1 MTSRRIGA
9 PQGVIGADVQ
19 IDEFELAVL
28 GWSAR
33 EQRTIG
39 RVWGYW
45 DGETNSQEVTADA
58 PHTAPWD
65 ESLRGKQT
73 LARHG
78 ERHCVAAFMRDQ
90 IRLLEKKALN
100 AAGGGRIIAAT
111 VRKHSVN
118 VENWG
123 LLARI
128 RPAPRSDVSA
138 RGHHDPEAVRALMEP
153 GQRQVQSTR
162 SNPVLRNSSMALP
175 RQPKRGDRV
184 VDRLAS
190 QAAPRQGKVRRIVR
204 VHARAGTEAGSS
216 SALVMFSIGF
226 GSSDRTLAV
235 WSFSFSR
242 TLPESVAVPDRGP
255 STCQGS
261 ARPSDCFGS
270 SR

>member
-1 MTSRRIGA
+1 MSLLNCFVTPDGSSGLVAVDTEGVDAGGIPTLHVSKLVPIVHWPAVLAIRGCYGYLPISFLCLSTHPLADVRELIECAGSRLKDMHDIAKNWRA
-9 PQGVIGADVQ
+9 QGVIGADVQ

-78 ERHCVAAFMRDQ
+78 ERHCVAALMRDQ

-123 LLARI
+123 LLAGSG
-128 RPAPRSDVSA
+128 PR
-138 RGHHDPEAVRALMEP
+138 PEA
-153 GQRQVQSTR
+153 T
-162 SNPVLRNSSMALP
+162 
-175 RQPKRGDRV
+175 
-184 VDRLAS
+184 
-190 QAAPRQGKVRRIVR
+190 
-204 VHARAGTEAGSS
+204 
-216 SALVMFSIGF
+216 
-226 GSSDRTLAV
+226 
-235 WSFSFSR
+235 
-242 TLPESVAVPDRGP
+242 
-255 STCQGS
+255 
-261 ARPSDCFGS
+261 
-270 SR
+270 